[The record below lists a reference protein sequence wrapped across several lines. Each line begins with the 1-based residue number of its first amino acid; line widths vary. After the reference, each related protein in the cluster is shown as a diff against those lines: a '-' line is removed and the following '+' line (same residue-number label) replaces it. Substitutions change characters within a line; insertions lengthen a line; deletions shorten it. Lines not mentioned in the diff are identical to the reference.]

1 MEYIKKPIRG
11 AGGGKDGGGGA
22 AGGVED
28 PNTLHSTGNAQII
41 DLVSEGEIEGLV
53 DGAKSIFFDD
63 TPLQDSAGNYNFE
76 DVVWDERKGG
86 QGQAYIPGFESVGSQ
101 KAVGIKIEKS
111 GATPTGVIRTLTNSN
126 MDAIRV
132 SMYTNTFAHTE
143 DNGDTHGT
151 SVEYEI
157 SFQVDNSGSWI
168 TQGTFTKEGKT
179 TARYDWSHRFPIP
192 ASWKTAGFTQVAIR
206 LKRLTDDSEDQTL
219 RNDIYWHTH
228 TEIID
233 NKFSYPNSALMGIK
247 LDAKQFGHVPRRG
260 YEIKGVKVKVPSNYT
275 PYDPNVTQVGDF
287 LYDSIWNG
295 TFDVKWTCNPAWIY
309 YDILTNDRYGLG
321 QFLDDYNIDKWSLY
335 QIARYCDA
343 VDDDGKY
350 VGVPSGFMDGA
361 TTKVEPRFAC
371 NLYLQ
376 GANEAYKVLSDLASI
391 FRGLVYWDQGLVSA
405 IQDSPKLPVFHFTES
420 NVLGGDFT
428 YTGSSKKARHNVV
441 LVTWNDPANG
451 YKQTVEYVED
461 REGIQRYGMVEKSVI
476 AFGCTS
482 RGQAQRVGKW
492 ILYTERLETE
502 GITFSTGFEGAPVR
516 PGDLIKVSDKHR
528 AGVRYGG
535 RIIPA
540 VCSDT
545 SYTSQADCE
554 LDTTY
559 TGIGL
564 NDFTRTGTYT
574 GDADDVYRFVVYLT
588 HVPETHNIFVTD
600 TSWFRDEALTEQYES
615 CSDGSS
621 STPELCC
628 TNSYGSWN
636 AVDSTCSPVDPA
648 IPITEEWITLSS
660 YDGDTYRFKNKHSST
675 VAVRETNLI
684 FESPVLYE
692 GDIWEYETPRDF
704 SALLN
709 AAAGLGLT
717 YIENTHGT
725 GIDLEFGS
733 TFLTSSMHDTFNVF
747 INGVLD
753 FASGVNIRMVTGEQ
767 SYNYGIKYEFQDVIG
782 HTTGDYWE
790 WNARKWTVT
799 DRGTICLDA
808 PVELN
813 GADDMDFSIIK
824 PDDRCTNQ
832 DGSTN
837 SAYTSKTACMGAGKN
852 WDEGSYIVTKDVTIN
867 PSASTYSTNIIE
879 LESDLDFDPLPMQV
893 WTLERMGQVESQ
905 LYRVV
910 SITED
915 ELNKFTVTGLEY
927 NESKFAAIELGDE
940 IEITSISERMPW
952 GTAPP
957 PVTDINITEELF
969 SNVNTIINRMHVSWA
984 APGQNYFCLED
995 NTYTD
1000 ETSCESATYTWLRS
1014 SYDYLSHYEVEWRIK
1029 GESWNTSGNATDS
1042 SITIPNTYSMPARC
1056 DSGDCLADPTLTSQT
1071 TCIAAGHAWTS
1082 YGTSTDCTTAGHTW
1096 IAAGLEYEV
1105 RVKTVSLVNNKRSLW
1120 TTASK
1125 VLLGKTL
1132 PPMNVRDLS
1141 TTWVPSSGLTIH
1153 WKANPDID
1161 WAYYE
1166 IREGL
1171 VWDTATVVATNIT
1184 SIHHEVGAVSTGT
1197 HTYLLKAIDTTGN
1210 YSVDET
1216 PIIYIVSEPSAVSSI
1231 VHVFNIGDVN
1241 ITWTA
1246 PGTTHQGIKEYEI
1259 REGSTWAAGTD
1270 PKVVTTAS
1278 ITYPVTW
1285 GPGLYGSVGVDS
1297 KTFWIAAKD
1306 YSDNY
1311 GVPKSFTCAIARPDA
1326 TILTSNITGP
1336 NVILNWTTPSSNL
1349 PIVDYVLRYGD
1360 VWSSATDIAISK
1372 VTDWTTKVTWGPTT
1386 PRTFWVTSVDSAGNE
1401 GIPASVPIE
1410 VIKPGKPTVTNT
1422 YNTVNVLLQWS
1433 STSAVTLPIDTY
1445 EIRYG
1450 DTWSNGRN
1458 LSGVLATDA
1467 LFAPELKSGTTKS
1480 VRCSWGPFSGEPT
1493 RTFWVAPI
1501 DTAGNYGDKGFVDV
1515 TIDVPTS
1522 PSGLSVEVIDNYVKL
1537 DWNDPSLTTRQMPIE
1552 NYRISRCDRDVT
1564 TCALIDTIE
1573 QDLLGPATFVTR
1585 FESIGGTYK
1594 YFIVSIDSAGNE
1606 STPLTST
1613 SNVNEPANFVLHQ
1626 QINSS
1631 LDPDKPVNEAYCSGA
1646 VATNSTDCIA
1656 GGGSW
1661 VVEDKIQVTDIYKGD
1676 SFPAFGP
1683 INNTETW
1690 EQHFTTRSWNS
1701 PADQVSAGY
1710 QYYIVAKAGTDEC
1723 EYYHSW
1729 DIGVELS
1736 SSNITV
1742 TIAANYRDN
1751 TTTTVTKE
1759 NHIYW
1764 TNSLAIY
1771 NQALNDVTGWN
1782 YSGAASSTSSA
1793 SDFRYVKIYTKFTSV
1808 PTNDIV
1814 EIDNVKFLLSMSEQT
1829 ESGSHTITTLEKDT
1843 GVKVYV
1849 DSTDPTNGTLYK
1861 YVDLNEITVN
1871 YSGTAGKTAIY
1882 DFVDEANPESFTVYI
1897 YDITTGSRTDGNF
1910 TWSVTGVRD

>member
-11 AGGGKDGGGGA
+11 AGGGKGGGGGSA
-22 AGGVED
+22 PTED
-28 PNTLHSTGNAQII
+28 PNTLHSTGSAQVI

-76 DVVWDERKGG
+76 DVVWDARQGA
-86 QGQAYIPGFESVGSQ
+86 QGQAYIPGFESVGTQ
-101 KAVGIKIEKS
+101 KAVGIKIENS
-111 GATPTGVIRTLTNSN
+111 GATPGGVIRTLTNSN

-132 SMYTNTFAHTE
+132 SLYTNTFSHQE
-143 DNGDTHGT
+143 DTGDIHGT
-151 SVEYEI
+151 KVEYEI
-157 SFQVDNSGSWI
+157 SFQVDNSGSWV

-179 TARYDWSHRFPIP
+179 TARYDWSHRFDIP
-192 ASWKTAGFTQVAIR
+192 ASWKTAGFSQVAIR
-206 LKRLTDDSEDQTL
+206 IKRLTEDSDSQVI
-219 RNDIYWHTH
+219 RNDIFWHTH

-233 NKFSYPNSALMGIK
+233 NKFSYPNSALMGIR

-275 PYDPNVTQVGDF
+275 PYDPNSTQVGDF
-287 LYDSIWNG
+287 LYSSIWDG
-295 TFDVKWTCNPAWIY
+295 TFDVKWTCNPAWVY
-309 YDILTNDRYGLG
+309 YDLLTNDRYGLG
-321 QFLDDYNIDKWSLY
+321 QYLDDYNIDKWALY

-343 VDDDGKY
+343 VDDNGKY
-350 VGVPSGFMDGA
+350 VGVPSGFMDGT

-376 GANEAYKVLSDLASI
+376 GANEAYKVLNDLASI

-502 GITFSTGFEGAPVR
+502 GISFATGFEGAPIR
-516 PGDLIKVSDKHR
+516 PGDLMKVSDKHR

-535 RIIPA
+535 RILPN

-545 SYTSQADCE
+545 SYTSQTDCE
-554 LDTTY
+554 LGTTY
-559 TGIGL
+559 TGTGL
-564 NDFTRTGTYT
+564 NDFIRTGSYT
-574 GDADDVYRFVVYLT
+574 GDPADVYRFVVYLT
-588 HVPETHNIFVTD
+588 PHVPKTHNIFVTN
-600 TSWFRDEALTEQYES
+600 TSWFRDEALTEEYES

-628 TNSYGSWN
+628 TNNSGSWD
-636 AVDSTCSPVDPA
+636 AVNFTCAGSA
-648 IPITEEWITLSS
+648 EEWITLSS
-660 YDGDTYRFKNKHSST
+660 YDGDTYRFKNKDSST
-675 VAVRETNLI
+675 AVVRETNLI

-692 GDIWEYETPRDF
+692 GDIWEYKTAKDF
-704 SALLN
+704 SAVLT

-717 YIENTHGT
+717 YIENAHGT
-725 GIDLEFGS
+725 GIDLEFGA
-733 TFLTSSMHDTFNVF
+733 TFLTSSMHDTFNIF
-747 INGVLD
+747 INGSLD
-753 FASGVNIRMVTGEQ
+753 FASGVNIRMELGEQ
-767 SYNYGIKYEFQDVIG
+767 SYNYGIKYEFQNVIG

-790 WNARKWTVT
+790 WDARTWTVT
-799 DRGTICLDA
+799 DKGTICLDA

-813 GADDMDFSIIK
+813 GADDMNFSIIK

-837 SAYTSKTACMGAGKN
+837 ASYTSKVACMGAGKN
-852 WDEGSYIVTKDVTIN
+852 WDEASYIVTKDVTID
-867 PSASTYSTNIIE
+867 PGASTYSTNIIH

-893 WTLERMGQVESQ
+893 WTLERIGQVESQ

-910 SITED
+910 AITED
-915 ELNKFTVTGLEY
+915 DLNKFTVTGLEY
-927 NESKFAAIELGDE
+927 NESKFNAIELGDE
-940 IEITSISERMPW
+940 IEVTSISERMPW

-957 PVTDINITEELF
+957 SITDINITEELY
-969 SNVNTIINRMHVSWA
+969 SNVNTIRNRMHVSWV

-1000 ETSCESATYTWLRS
+1000 KASCEAATYNWLRS
-1014 SYDYLSHYEVEWRIK
+1014 SYDYLSHYEVQWRIK
-1029 GESWNTSGNATDS
+1029 GETWNTIEHNTESN
-1042 SITIPNTYSMPARC
+1042 ITIDNTYSLPARC
-1056 DSGDCLADPTLTSQT
+1056 DSGDCFADPTLTSQT
-1071 TCIAAGHAWTS
+1071 TCVAAGHSWTS

-1096 IAAGLEYEV
+1096 LAAGLEYEV
-1105 RVKTVSLVNNKRSLW
+1105 RVKTVSLVNNKKSLW

-1125 VLLGKTL
+1125 VLYGKTL
-1132 PPMNVRDLS
+1132 PPMNVGGLS
-1141 TTWVPSSGLTIH
+1141 TTWGVAKGLTIH
-1153 WKANPDID
+1153 WKSNPDID

-1166 IREGL
+1166 VRKGL
-1171 VWDTATVVATNIT
+1171 VWGTATVVATNIT
-1184 SIHHEVGAVSTGT
+1184 SIHHQVGAVGTGN

-1210 YSVDET
+1210 YSVDAT
-1216 PIIYIVSEPSAVSSI
+1216 PISYVVSEPSSVSSI
-1231 VHVFNIGDVN
+1231 IHVFNIGDVN

-1246 PGTTHQGIKEYEI
+1246 PGTAPQGIKEYEV
-1259 REGSTWAAGTD
+1259 REGASWAAGID
-1270 PKVVTTAS
+1270 PKVVTTPS

-1285 GPGLYGSVGVDS
+1285 GPGIYGSVGVDS

-1311 GVPKSFTCAIARPDA
+1311 GVPSSFTCVIARPNP
-1326 TILTSNITGP
+1326 TILTSSITGA
-1336 NVILNWTTPSSNL
+1336 NVVLNWTTPSSDL

-1360 VWSSATDIAISK
+1360 VWASSTDIAISK

-1401 GIPASVPIE
+1401 GTPVSIPID

-1422 YNTVNVLLQWS
+1422 YNTENVLLSWT

-1467 LFAPELKSGTTKS
+1467 SFSPELKSGTTKS
-1480 VRCSWGPFSGEPT
+1480 VRCSWGPFTGEAT

-1515 TIDVPTS
+1515 TIDQPS
-1522 PSGLSVEVIDNYVKL
+1522 APSGLSVEVIDNYVKL
-1537 DWNDPSLTTRQMPIE
+1537 DWSDPSLTTRQMPIV

-1564 TCALIDTIE
+1564 TCTLIDTIE

>member
-1606 STPLTST
+1606 SIPLTST
-1613 SNVNEPANFVLHQ
+1613 SNINEPANFVLHQ

-1683 INNTETW
+1683 LNSTETW
-1690 EQHFTTRSWNS
+1690 EQHFTTRS
-1701 PADQVSAGY
+1701 
-1710 QYYIVAKAGTDEC
+1710 
-1723 EYYHSW
+1723 
-1729 DIGVELS
+1729 
-1736 SSNITV
+1736 
-1742 TIAANYRDN
+1742 
-1751 TTTTVTKE
+1751 
-1759 NHIYW
+1759 
-1764 TNSLAIY
+1764 
-1771 NQALNDVTGWN
+1771 
-1782 YSGAASSTSSA
+1782 
-1793 SDFRYVKIYTKFTSV
+1793 
-1808 PTNDIV
+1808 
-1814 EIDNVKFLLSMSEQT
+1814 
-1829 ESGSHTITTLEKDT
+1829 
-1843 GVKVYV
+1843 
-1849 DSTDPTNGTLYK
+1849 
-1861 YVDLNEITVN
+1861 
-1871 YSGTAGKTAIY
+1871 
-1882 DFVDEANPESFTVYI
+1882 
-1897 YDITTGSRTDGNF
+1897 
-1910 TWSVTGVRD
+1910 